1 MSGEKVRANA
11 VAGAQPPGIRDMI
24 ASLVSQPSISSAS
37 PEWDHSNESVVQT
50 LAHWL
55 EPMGFAVE
63 ILPVP
68 GMPGKYNL
76 IATLGSG
83 SGGLVLS
90 GHTDTVPYDDKRWQS
105 DPFKLTDR
113 DDRWYGLGTCDMKG
127 FFALAIEAAKAFTGT
142 PLKQPLIILATA
154 DEESSMN
161 GARALAESGRPK
173 ARYAV
178 IGEPTGLKP
187 VRMHKGIM
195 MERLVFDGQSGH
207 SSDPSLGRNAMEG
220 MHAAIGELLTL
231 RGEWQN
237 RYQNPNFDVQVPTLN
252 LGCIHG
258 GDNPNRIC
266 ANCELHFDLRPLP
279 GMQMDELRQA
289 ILDRIQPLARERNLG
304 MRFEPLFDGVP
315 PFETSPDAALVKV
328 CERLTGHSA
337 QSVAFATEAPW
348 LQKLGMETLVM
359 GPGYIDQ
366 AHQPDEYLDL
376 SQVKPAVDI
385 LSRLI
390 QHFCVDDASA
400 AELKS

>member
-1 MSGEKVRANA
+1 MTQQSADTRSTPDIRAMLERL
-11 VAGAQPPGIRDMI
+11 I
-24 ASLVSQPSISSAS
+24 SQPSISSAS
-37 PEWDHSNESVVQT
+37 PEWDHSNETVVNT
-50 LAHWL
+50 LAEWL

-63 ILPVP
+63 IMPVP
-68 GMPGKYNL
+68 GMPGKFNL

-83 SGGLVLS
+83 PGGLVLS
-90 GHTDTVPYDDKRWQS
+90 GHTDTVPFDDQRWQS
-105 DPFKLTDR
+105 DPFKLTER

-127 FFALAIEAAKAFTGT
+127 FFPLAIEAARAHLDKPFQ
-142 PLKQPLIILATA
+142 QPLIILATA

-161 GARALAESGRPK
+161 GARALAEAGRPK
-173 ARYAV
+173 GRYAV

-195 MERLVFDGQSGH
+195 MERLVFEGQSGH

-220 MHAAIGELLTL
+220 MHAAISELLSL
-231 RGEWQN
+231 REYWQSKYHN
-237 RYQNPNFDVQVPTLN
+237 DNFQVQVPTMN

-279 GMQMDELRQA
+279 GMDMEALRQA
-289 ILDRIQPLARERNLG
+289 ILDKVQPVAESRELG
-304 MRFEPLFDGVP
+304 LRFEPLFDGVP
-315 PFETSPDAALVKV
+315 PFETAADSELVKV
-328 CERLTGHSA
+328 CERLTGHTGQA
-337 QSVAFATEAPW
+337 VAFATEAPW

-359 GPGYIDQ
+359 GPGHIDQ

-390 QHFCVDDASA
+390 QHFCIES
-400 AELKS
+400 KP